1 MFHLVSRLG
10 RRSLA
15 VALIG
20 SAALAA
26 PALAAP
32 VAVTLRVEGSS
43 ATTFE
48 GSVTTDGH
56 DVTTASGGTHH
67 CDGTNGGQAGGTGP
81 VATAALDDASK
92 LGRFSWDGRY
102 FSDFDDFL
110 VDRVAGDSATATQF
124 WGVFV
129 NGAAS
134 QVGGCQQR
142 VKQGDEVV
150 WAFDAFSKAHS
161 LRLTGPGSTT
171 TGRQTVVNVRDAATG
186 APIPG
191 ASVAGA
197 GTGGGGNAAFTLGN
211 PGGYRLKGGR
221 AGPGRSNA
229 LVMCVDPPGA
239 PACTS
244 TDKSAPTLKLLLR
257 NGFLFQSATSRTFFL
272 SWQAQD
278 GDTGSGVG
286 TYDVDVRDQ
295 QGAGKSAS
303 DWRPLARGISQP
315 RVRFRGSPGKGYDFR
330 VAAVDRA
337 GNRSSYATAAVLV
350 PIDERD
356 KAVRRSRGWRTI
368 T

>member
-1 MFHLVSRLG
+1 
-10 RRSLA
+10 
-15 VALIG
+15 
-20 SAALAA
+20 
-26 PALAAP
+26 
-32 VAVTLRVEGSS
+32 
-43 ATTFE
+43 
-48 GSVTTDGH
+48 
-56 DVTTASGGTHH
+56 
-67 CDGTNGGQAGGTGP
+67 
-81 VATAALDDASK
+81 
-92 LGRFSWDGRY
+92 
-102 FSDFDDFL
+102 
-110 VDRVAGDSATATQF
+110 
-124 WGVFV
+124 
-129 NGAAS
+129 
-134 QVGGCQQR
+134 
-142 VKQGDEVV
+142 
-150 WAFDAFSKAHS
+150 
-161 LRLTGPGSTT
+161 
-171 TGRQTVVNVRDAATG
+171 
-186 APIPG
+186 
-191 ASVAGA
+191 
-197 GTGGGGNAAFTLGN
+197 
-211 PGGYRLKGGR
+211 
-221 AGPGRSNA
+221 
-229 LVMCVDPPGA
+229 VMCVDPPGA

-368 T
+368 KRRGAWGGRLISTSRRGRTLRVKFTGRRAAIVGRRSRKGGRVKVSVGRWSTVRRLRGSNRRSVILIGTRTQKPGTHVLKLRTLGGGPVTIDAIGVEP